1 VSRWSPTWLVRSPQF
16 NRRLGACHGL
26 EVAFVFDTLGNQSS
40 TFIVLV
46 LALILLMALLK
57 SEERYRKLVER
68 MYLATND
75 R

>member
-1 VSRWSPTWLVRSPQF
+1 MQD
-16 NRRLGACHGL
+16 NQN
-26 EVAFVFDTLGNQSS
+26 AFQNAGTNGYSYYLSIGNQSS

-46 LALILLMALLK
+46 LAFILLRALLK